1 MSEKTAKTDAGKPD
15 ASSEASATF
24 RPWGVSFSL
33 VSYTI
38 LGVYYLVYPILRD
51 TTLYPLYAL
60 GVLSLL
66 ASFGFFKLKK
76 WAPWLG
82 AALFPAQIIAPTFA
96 FLAAV
101 EGPGLGSDFIVLA
114 FAVSLV
120 VLIFLSTLSFLF
132 IMDKRRSF
140 K

>member
-1 MSEKTAKTDAGKPD
+1 MSQQPAKTD

-24 RPWGVSFSL
+24 RPWGISFSL
-33 VSYTI
+33 AAYAI
-38 LGVYYLVYPILRD
+38 AGVYYLVYPILRD

-60 GVLSLL
+60 GVLSLV
-66 ASFGFFKLKK
+66 ASFGFFKMTK
-76 WAPWLG
+76 WAVWLG

-114 FAVSLV
+114 FAASLA
-120 VLIFLSTLSFLF
+120 VLIFISTLSFLF
-132 IMDKRRSF
+132 ILDKRKSF